1 MATETEAPRVAAEPV
16 PARPKRGPNRTWR
29 LLQKLHRWASLAL
42 GLVLLAIVLSGV
54 VLVLAPEI
62 DEWTQPGLFRST
74 PSERPLSPEQAVAVV
89 RRELPDFQPVDVVRT
104 RGIYQVWG
112 TEYEEA
118 AHVDPGSGR
127 LLGTSSSLT
136 GVMGF
141 MRNLHLCALS
151 CKGYTGYLSFLEA
164 PTPIL
169 GNEELTVGGL
179 ILAVFGL
186 MLLFLCVTGIV
197 LWWPGIKRMARGF
210 RVRRRKGTYA
220 FNYDLHNVVGIAAVP
235 LLLMWAITGAGF
247 ELKQVRDVWYAVL
260 PGAPPA
266 EVEDLTSKPGSGPGI
281 SIDRAEQIALAKV
294 AGSRAVSVS
303 VPDAKTKDSAYLV
316 YVASGSDPYDH
327 GTWPGN
333 VGVGVD
339 RYSGRA
345 AVTYDHRDGSLA
357 SVWED
362 WQYPFHAGYF
372 AGWGWR
378 SAWLVFGLAPLLL
391 AVTGVTTWW
400 MRRRK
405 RRRKRRPVMA

>member
-1 MATETEAPRVAAEPV
+1 MTPPV
-16 PARPKRGPNRTWR
+16 PTRPTRGPNRTWR
-29 LLQKLHRWASLAL
+29 LLQKLHRWASLAV

-54 VLVLAPEI
+54 VLVLALEI
-62 DEWTQPGLFRST
+62 DEWTQPGLYRST

-112 TEYEEA
+112 TEYEQA

-141 MRNLHLCALS
+141 MRNLYLCALS

-220 FNYDLHNVVGIAAVP
+220 FNYDLHNVIGIAAVP

-260 PGAPPA
+260 PGSPPA
-266 EVEDLTSKPGSGPGI
+266 EVEDLTSKPGSGPG
-281 SIDRAEQIALAKV
+281 SRSTAPSRSRSRRCPARAPSPSRFPTPRPRTPRTSSTWPPALTRTTTAR
-294 AGSRAVSVS
+294 GRATS
-303 VPDAKTKDSAYLV
+303 
-316 YVASGSDPYDH
+316 ASGS
-327 GTWPGN
+327 TAT
-333 VGVGVD
+333 
-339 RYSGRA
+339 A
-345 AVTYDHRDGSLA
+345 AA
-357 SVWED
+357 
-362 WQYPFHAGYF
+362 P
-372 AGWGWR
+372 R
-378 SAWLVFGLAPLLL
+378 SR
-391 AVTGVTTWW
+391 TTTATD
-400 MRRRK
+400 RRRPCG
-405 RRRKRRPVMA
+405 RTGSTRSTPATSPAGAGAPCGSWSGSPRCCSP